1 MMKSKFRVVV
11 IFRKEMEKKFKLMHV
26 LWQVLHNWYFTKYP
40 WCGEGRNIGQH
51 EGSSLTGLFKKLSS
65 ATS

>member
-1 MMKSKFRVVV
+1 MV
-11 IFRKEMEKKFKLMHV
+11 EMEKKFKLMHV
-26 LWQVLHNWYFTKYP
+26 LWQVLHKWYFTKYP